1 MHAIV
6 LIATAGL
13 VFAIAYRYVS
23 AFVAAR
29 MLSLSATRE
38 TPAAEHEDGHDF
50 VPTNRWILL
59 GHHFAAI
66 SGAGPLVGP
75 VLAAQFGYA
84 PGFLWLLIG
93 VVVAGA
99 VHDCIMLFASI
110 RHGGLS
116 LLHVARAELG
126 RTSGWLVAVFVLF
139 LLILAMAGASIA
151 VVNALQ
157 GSAWGV
163 FTVGATI
170 PISILV
176 GAYLR
181 WLRPGR
187 VAEATVIG
195 LALVVGA
202 VIAGHSIETTP
213 LGSVLRMS
221 HEALCLAV
229 PVYAFF
235 ATLLPVWLLL
245 VPRDYLSSYVKVG
258 TMVVLVAGVVIA
270 NPVLRMPAFT
280 QYVHG
285 GGPVIPGTVWPFLF
299 IVISC
304 GAVSGYHSI
313 VCCGTTPKMLR
324 AEPDVRIV
332 AYAAALLESVVAI
345 SALIAVTVLAP
356 NDYFA
361 INATPEAFAQ
371 LGVQPESLALMS
383 QQVGEDLV
391 GRPGG
396 AAVLAAG
403 MAKLLGAAVG
413 GEALMKYWYH
423 FAIVFQA
430 LFILTL
436 IDAGTRAGRYLLQE
450 IGGEV
455 WPRLKTGKQWGGVLV
470 TSVLVCAAW
479 GYLLHG
485 GSIAQIWPLFGANNQ
500 LLGAIAF
507 AIGTTMLLRAGK
519 RRYVWVTVAPMCFL
533 AVTALAGAYQNV
545 VQSYL
550 PAGNWLLV
558 ILSAALAAL
567 GVVVL
572 VVACAQWPRV
582 PRGSAA
588 EESTP

>member
-1 MHAIV
+1 
-6 LIATAGL
+6 
-13 VFAIAYRYVS
+13 
-23 AFVAAR
+23 
-29 MLSLSATRE
+29 
-38 TPAAEHEDGHDF
+38 
-50 VPTNRWILL
+50 
-59 GHHFAAI
+59 
-66 SGAGPLVGP
+66 
-75 VLAAQFGYA
+75 
-84 PGFLWLLIG
+84 
-93 VVVAGA
+93 
-99 VHDCIMLFASI
+99 VHDCVMLFASI

-126 RTSGWLVAVFVLF
+126 RTPGWLVAVFVLF

-181 WLRPGR
+181 WIRPGR
-187 VAEATVIG
+187 VAEATAIG

-202 VIAGHSIETTP
+202 VVGGHSIEATA
-213 LGSVLRMS
+213 LGAALRMS
-221 HEALCLAV
+221 HEALCTAV
-229 PVYAFF
+229 PIYAFF

-258 TMVVLVAGVVIA
+258 TMVVLVAGVVVA
-270 NPVLRMPAFT
+270 NPILRMPAFT

-324 AEPDVRIV
+324 TEPDVRVV

-356 NDYFA
+356 SDYFA

-371 LGVQPESLALMS
+371 LGIQPENLALMS
-383 QQVGEDLV
+383 RQVGEDLV

-403 MAKLLGAAVG
+403 MAKLLGAALG

-450 IGGEV
+450 IGGEI
-455 WPRLKTGKQWGGVLV
+455 WPALRTGKQWGGVLV

-519 RRYVWVTVAPMCFL
+519 RRYVWATVAPMCFL
-533 AVTALAGAYQNV
+533 AVTALAGAYLNV

-550 PAGNWLLV
+550 PAHNWLLV
-558 ILSAALAAL
+558 ILSSALAAL

-572 VVACAQWPRV
+572 AVACAQWPRV
-582 PRGSAA
+582 WRAGVSTCAA
-588 EESTP
+588 PQAAVGEPTP